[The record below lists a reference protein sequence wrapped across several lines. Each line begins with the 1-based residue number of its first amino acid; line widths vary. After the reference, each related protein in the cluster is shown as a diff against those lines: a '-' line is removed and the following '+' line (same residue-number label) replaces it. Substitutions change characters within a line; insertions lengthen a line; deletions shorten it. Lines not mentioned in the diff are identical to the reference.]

1 MKISKGLSV
10 KITKEVYVLTTP
22 HEHIKSTTK
31 LQNNHYGNHIKMGT

>member
-10 KITKEVYVLTTP
+10 KITKEVLTTP

-31 LQNNHYGNHIKMGT
+31 LQNNHYGNHMKMGT